1 MSRTCGRVT
10 SRTLR
15 DSYQVRPRL
24 RKEIGWSAPSLSPS
38 LCCGTCL
45 AALWQVCLSACLVNC
60 LLLPEM
66 GPGCSACGHIG
77 GQTSRVRRE
86 TAHNVA
92 RRVAKNRVHCY
103 ALHRSFIIDA
113 LQCDTDSVPSVN
125 RVCVCVCVVCV
136 CFVCLCVVCVCVSRS
151 VPKS

>member
-1 MSRTCGRVT
+1 MGIGMSRTCGRVT

-15 DSYQVRPRL
+15 DSYQVRSLL
-24 RKEIGWSAPSLSPS
+24 RKEIGGSTPSLSPS
-38 LCCGTCL
+38 LCCGNCL
-45 AALWQVCLSACLVNC
+45 AALWQVCLC

-103 ALHRSFIIDA
+103 ALRRSFIVDT

-125 RVCVCVCVVCV
+125 RVCVCLCVCVL
-136 CFVCLCVVCVCVSRS
+136 FVCAWCVCVCVTLCS
-151 VPKS
+151 